1 MKKLKALIRSKYPQ
15 QAKLAEEMGLN
26 PATLSL
32 KLNGK
37 SDFFVGEI
45 KKMCKLLGIERSAI
59 PYYFFPKNEDAY
71 EVEVLKDGEI
81 FDVVLDEDWYEIYAH
96 PETDLVDFLPSET
109 VGAIIEE
116 ARDELKR
123 ID

>member
-45 KKMCKLLGIERSAI
+45 KKMCKLLDIERSAI
-59 PYYFFPKNEDAY
+59 PYYFFPKGGDAY
-71 EVEVLKDGEI
+71 EVEVLHDGEI
-81 FDVVLDEDWYEIYAH
+81 FDVVLDEDWYEVYAH

-109 VGAIIEE
+109 VGAIVEE
-116 ARDELKR
+116 ARNEIKR
-123 ID
+123 VD